1 LSAVPS
7 EEIQLLDGDP
17 QTNKYQKE
25 SVPRMAQFVNEAHVA
40 TLTAI
45 NISGLWLW
53 FGFELGFGKITKNK
67 FNRRK
72 QEHKSNILVS
82 FRSLYSS

>member
-40 TLTAI
+40 LLPQI
-45 NISGLWLW
+45 NISGLW
-53 FGFELGFGKITKNK
+53 FGFELGFVKNNK
-67 FNRRK
+67 FNQIQ
-72 QEHKSNILVS
+72 QEHKSSNILVS
-82 FRSLYSS
+82 LFSVLVLPS